1 MLSPT
6 PVSLLCAL
14 LLCLPLAIVFTL
26 TTPSTPSSTT
36 TTVPIGGAATSPFPT
51 TTSVTSSK
59 NITIRKP
66 LPRFPRKTKTPQKRK
81 IKNTTTE
88 ATTIS
93 PPPPP
98 GKPPLPPAPPSGQ
111 PPLHVDNI
119 EGDDDDDYSL
129 FQLASRVNPNPKKPI
144 KKIAFMF
151 LTNTPLPFAPLWEL
165 FFNNTPKKLYNIYV
179 HADPNFNYTP
189 PFRGVFRHRVIHSKP
204 TRRHSPTLISAARRL
219 LAHAL
224 LDDKSNYMFALLS
237 PACIPLHSFN
247 FTYRTLIKSKK
258 SFIEI
263 LKNEAGAYDRWA
275 ARGESVMIPEVRFE
289 NFRIGSQFWVIK
301 RKHAR
306 ISVRDR
312 RLWSKFKLPCL
323 EAATCYPEEHYFPTL
338 LNMVDS
344 RGIIPCTLTHVDWK
358 GSYGGHPRMYKP
370 NEVCPELIRAL
381 RKHTPRNGDDESNGL
396 NSSLIKRHDPFL
408 FARKFAPGSVQP
420 LMSIA
425 NDVIFKD

>member
-26 TTPSTPSSTT
+26 TTPTNPSSSTT
-36 TTVPIGGAATSPFPT
+36 TTVPISTTSPFLT
-51 TTSVTSSK
+51 TTNVTFTK
-59 NITIRKP
+59 NLTTRNP
-66 LPRFPRKTKTPQKRK
+66 LPRFPRKTKTPQKPQ
-81 IKNTTTE
+81 INNTTTK

-93 PPPPP
+93 PPP
-98 GKPPLPPAPPSGQ
+98 GPPSGQ
-111 PPLHVDNI
+111 PPLHVNNN
-119 EGDDDDDYSL
+119 ESHEDDDYSR

-165 FFNNTPKKLYNIYV
+165 FFNNTPKNLYNIYV
-179 HADPNFNYTP
+179 HADPSFNYTP
-189 PFRGVFRHRVIHSKP
+189 SFSGVFRHRVIQSMP
-204 TRRHSPTLISAARRL
+204 TRRHSPTLISATRRL

-224 LDDKSNYMFALLS
+224 LHDKSNYMFALLS

-247 FTYRTLIKSKK
+247 FTYRTLIKSRK

-263 LKNEAGAYDRWA
+263 LKNEPGAYDRWA
-275 ARGESVMIPEVRFE
+275 ARGESVMIPELRFE
-289 NFRIGSQFWVIK
+289 DFRIGSQFWVIK

-323 EAATCYPEEHYFPTL
+323 QAATCYPEEHYFPTL

-344 RGIIPCTLTHVDWK
+344 RGIIPCTLTHVDWR
-358 GSYGGHPRMYKP
+358 GSHGGHPRMYKP
-370 NEVCPELIRAL
+370 NEVGPELIMTL
-381 RKHTPRNGDDESNGL
+381 RKHTPRYGDDKSNGS
-396 NSSLIKRHDPFL
+396 NSSPTKRHDPFL
-408 FARKFAPGSVQP
+408 FARKFAPGSAQP
-420 LMSIA
+420 LMRIA
-425 NDVIFKD
+425 TDVIFED